1 MAERAVVPFI
11 VAAALVLVAPT
22 ASAADALASLVGTYN
37 GSQMEVGTE
46 LRLEANGRFQ
56 YYLSYGALD
65 ESAQGTWAA
74 DGGGLVLTSDPVK
87 DPVFEL
93 LDTRQGKGRKLA
105 ITLDVPD
112 QLPKQLFSVF
122 ALQPDGMAQ
131 EVNFDEGPLEL
142 ALAPANRP
150 RKIAVALSLFQI
162 ASKPYDIAPTTRSMH
177 FRFVPNDFGKVNF
190 DHHRLP
196 RDGNAFV
203 LERFDRTLR
212 YVKEAPEDSAKM
224 ENRPPN

>member
-1 MAERAVVPFI
+1 MAGSAVI
-11 VAAALVLVAPT
+11 RSIAAAALALLGGT
-22 ASAADALASLVGTYN
+22 GSAADAPAALVGTYS

-65 ESAQGTWAA
+65 ETAQGTWTA

-87 DPVFEL
+87 EPVFEL
-93 LDTRQGKGRKLA
+93 VGMTSGKGRKLA
-105 ITLDVPD
+105 ITLDVPQ

-122 ALQPDGMAQ
+122 ALQPDGTAQ
-131 EVNFDEGPLEL
+131 EMNFDEGPLEL
-142 ALAPANRP
+142 PLTADKRP
-150 RKIAVALSLFQI
+150 RKIAVALSIFQV
-162 ASKPYDIAPTTRSMH
+162 ASRPYDIAPGTRSMH
-177 FRFVPNDFGKVNF
+177 FRFIPNDLGKVNF

-212 YVKEAPEDSAKM
+212 YVKEAPEESA
-224 ENRPPN
+224 ERQNAAAN